1 LPSIEVGALA
11 RSVIEQVEH
20 IRQYDL
26 NVHIFAKTMLLGGLR
41 VSEMLAVSPRDI
53 DELGRIR
60 IKSLKGG
67 VPRIVDTGSN
77 ADQFKVWRVTGYIP
91 WRVWT
96 RFFVYRQF
104 KKYNLQIEV
113 EGNEKKAVTH
123 SLRHVSA
130 QVSAT
135 IDSGLEATKS
145 HLGHKSKTNT
155 EIYAKSKSAKLLA
168 SEGQVGKGKTAKGN
182 RDDSAK

>member
-1 LPSIEVGALA
+1 
-11 RSVIEQVEH
+11 
-20 IRQYDL
+20 
-26 NVHIFAKTMLLGGLR
+26 
-41 VSEMLAVSPRDI
+41 
-53 DELGRIR
+53 
-60 IKSLKGG
+60 
-67 VPRIVDTGSN
+67 
-77 ADQFKVWRVTGYIP
+77 
-91 WRVWT
+91 
-96 RFFVYRQF
+96 VYRQF